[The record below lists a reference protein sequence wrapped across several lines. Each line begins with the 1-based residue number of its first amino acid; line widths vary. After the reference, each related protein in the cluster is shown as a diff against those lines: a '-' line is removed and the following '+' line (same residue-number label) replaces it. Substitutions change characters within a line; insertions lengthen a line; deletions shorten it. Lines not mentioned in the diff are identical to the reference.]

1 MIKRAVS
8 FGGSVTTTGK
18 SEAFRLDKAFFRA
31 HPEFAQRARV
41 RAQIVSAGHVLVS
54 VADPSDETPDSVDPV
69 VTAYLSA
76 LQADMIER
84 PLQLSPFTAAEA
96 DAVLDLVSGV
106 TLSDNE
112 VLPDDVTF

>member
-1 MIKRAVS
+1 MIKHAAS

-41 RAQIVSAGHVLVS
+41 RAQIVSVGHVLVS
-54 VADPSDETPDSVDPV
+54 VDTSDETPDAVDPV

-84 PLQLSPFTAAEA
+84 PLQLSPFTTAEVA
-96 DAVLDLVSGV
+96 AVLDLVGGV
-106 TLSDNE
+106 TVSSDE
-112 VLPDDVTF
+112 ALPDDVYF

>member
-1 MIKRAVS
+1 MIKHTAS

-41 RAQIVSAGHVLVS
+41 RAQIVSVGHVLVS
-54 VADPSDETPDSVDPV
+54 VADPSDETPDAVDPV

-84 PLQLSPFTAAEA
+84 PRQLSPFTAAEVA
-96 DAVLDLVSGV
+96 AVLDLVGGV
-106 TLSDNE
+106 KVSDSE